1 MTSRGSGSLLL
12 VTPVLF
18 CLFFRVM
25 GLSCKGR
32 SSTAVYNSTKVPQCA
47 KKCSN
52 LQVFKFKELE
62 AATGGFAN
70 DNLIVKA
77 SHGLIFRGT
86 LKDGRVVA
94 VKRPTSGARLWHD
107 EDAFENEMQVLSTV
121 FSRRLVNLLGHSQDG
136 KVKLLVVEH
145 MVNGSL
151 HDRLHSTIDRAACLS
166 WPLRV
171 QLALQVAK
179 AIRGLHASSPPIIH
193 RNIRSMNVFI
203 DRDWNARLG
212 DFGLARR
219 AQESEAPRRSSN
231 LTSIPE
237 VDTEEGAARFSVGL
251 EDFVDLELENPSH
264 ISTKTDVFNFGMLLL
279 EIMSG
284 RSAVSL
290 DADFTPF
297 SLLDWALPLIKGGN
311 AMAICDSRLKPPQV
325 TATVKQMATIA
336 DRCVRAS
343 ASRRPS
349 MDDIVHGLTNVSKL
363 LPLPMWNGLTNLGTR
378 VKTTLRHGPENF
390 FPTNCHPDPALC
402 KASRLIRLPL
412 WTGFLRLKKRKR
424 AFVFGLGKILASKL
438 RIGTVRYSRLPANFK
453 ARAAP
458 RSSCPK
464 APTGAARVSDEQ
476 RLVKTLPVIE
486 HRPAVQQ
493 SKDISSSLP
502 ASSLRKLAYAHWNS
516 GKHSARVVQMGNIHE
531 RAAVRG
537 L

>member
-1 MTSRGSGSLLL
+1 
-12 VTPVLF
+12 
-18 CLFFRVM
+18 M
-25 GLSCKGR
+25 GLSCKGK
-32 SSTAVYNSTKVPQCA
+32 SSITVCNTTEAQSA

-52 LQVFKFKELE
+52 LQVFKFKDLE

-70 DNLIVKA
+70 ENLIVKA

-94 VKRPTSGARLWHD
+94 VKRPATGARLWHD
-107 EDAFENEMQVLSTV
+107 EDAFENEMQVLSKL

-151 HDRLHSTIDRAACLS
+151 HDHLHGTIDRASCLS
-166 WPLRV
+166 WPMRV

-179 AIRGLHASSPPIIH
+179 AIRALHASTPPIIH

-212 DFGLARR
+212 DFGLARC
-219 AQESEAPRRSSN
+219 AQESEPPRKSSN
-231 LTSIPE
+231 LSSIPE

-251 EDFVDLELENPSH
+251 DDFVDLEHENPSH

-297 SLLDWALPLIKGGN
+297 SLLDWALPLIKHGN

-336 DRCVRAS
+336 ARCVRAS
-343 ASRRPS
+343 GSRRPS

-363 LPLPMWNGLTNLGTR
+363 LPLPMWSGLTGLGTR
-378 VKTTLRHGPENF
+378 VRTTLRHGPENL
-390 FPTNCHPDPALC
+390 FPTNCHTDPALC
-402 KASRLIRLPL
+402 KASRFIRLPL

-424 AFVFGLGKILASKL
+424 ALIFGLGKILARKL
-438 RIGTVRYSRLPANFK
+438 RISTVRYTRIPSN
-453 ARAAP
+453 
-458 RSSCPK
+458 PK
-464 APTGAARVSDEQ
+464 ATKKEPRRSCSKGGPIGASRVSDEGVREQ
-476 RLVKTLPVIE
+476 RQLAKTLHVVE
-486 HRPAVQQ
+486 HPYPIVQQ
-493 SKDISSSLP
+493 SEDKPDSLG
-502 ASSLRKLAYAHWNS
+502 AAGFRKSGYPHWTS
-516 GKHSARVVQMGNIHE
+516 GKYSARVVQMGNVHE